1 MSGRGKHWYHGDVDP
16 ALQRDLITVAFCIV
30 GSGLFSASETA
41 LTSLPITRLEKLRT
55 ESGRL
60 TRAGL
65 DRWAKSPQ
73 ELLITILVG
82 NNLVNVVASAIA
94 SRIAYRLTGEGGL
107 AFAIG
112 IMTLAILIVGEIT
125 PKTLAQRHA
134 EWVSAHVAGALYILD
149 VVLRPINMVLGLL
162 SKILTRGGEPD
173 APVTEKDLLF
183 MLHLAHRHA
192 QLPPDARHMIES
204 VLRFQQAVARE
215 VMVARPQV
223 ATLDRSWSLDR
234 VKKAVSEAGHSRFP
248 LVDGSPDA
256 IIGIIHAK
264 SLLEVSDPG
273 DWASLAVPA
282 LFIPETKALPELL
295 REFRTSGQHMAV
307 ILDEFGGSAGIVT
320 LEDAIELVVG
330 EIRDEFDRD
339 GIPDLLNTGDGWSVT
354 GHVSLRRLERI
365 FHRRFEF
372 PEDLLSVGGLIAEL
386 ADEPPTVG
394 SRLHWEGLDLTVTE
408 MNDGRPA
415 RVMAVER
422 RETEN
427 SKPGTNP
434 T

>member
-1 MSGRGKHWYHGDVDP
+1 MDP
-16 ALQRDLITVAFCIV
+16 ALQRDLLTVACCIV

-41 LTSLPITRLEKLRT
+41 LTSLPVTRLEKLRI

-65 DRWAKSPQ
+65 NRWANFPQ

-134 EWVSAHVAGALYILD
+134 EWVSAHVAAPLYLLD
-149 VVLRPINMVLGLL
+149 VILRPINSILGLL
-162 SKILTRGGEPD
+162 SKWLTRGAE
-173 APVTEKDLLF
+173 AEIPVTEKDLLF
-183 MLHLAHRHA
+183 MLRLAHRHA
-192 QLPPDARHMIES
+192 HLPPDARHMIES
-204 VLRFQQAVARE
+204 VLRFQQAIARE
-215 VMVARPQV
+215 VMVPRPQV
-223 ATLDRSWSLDR
+223 STVDRSWSLNR
-234 VKKAVSEAGHSRFP
+234 VLQAVSDAGHSRFP

-256 IIGIIHAK
+256 IAGIIHAK
-264 SLLEVSDPG
+264 SLLEVTEG
-273 DWASLAVPA
+273 EDWASLAVPA
-282 LFIPETKALPELL
+282 LFIPETKALPDLL

-307 ILDEFGGSAGIVT
+307 ILDEFGGSSGIVT

-330 EIRDEFDRD
+330 EIRDEFDRERV
-339 GIPDLLNTGDGWSVT
+339 PDIIEMNPGWSVA
-354 GHVSLRRLERI
+354 GHVSLRRLERLL
-365 FHRRFEF
+365 HRRFTM
-372 PEDLLSVGGLIAEL
+372 PEDLDSVGGLAADLAEQGP
-386 ADEPPTVG
+386 DVG
-394 SRLHWEGLDLTVTE
+394 TELEWEGLTFRITQMD
-408 MNDGRPA
+408 DGRPA
-415 RVMAVER
+415 RVLV
-422 RETEN
+422 TDG
-427 SKPGTNP
+427 KQGP